1 MSAETRANLNESVK
15 TVFGDRLGNE
25 YAKVCEISKNYFYS
39 VRPLFEPYSILSLS
53 STVAL
58 PRDDSS
64 APLNA

>member
-1 MSAETRANLNESVK
+1 MSAETRANLNESEK

-25 YAKVCEISKNYFYS
+25 YAKVCEISKSYDS

-64 APLNA
+64 APFNA